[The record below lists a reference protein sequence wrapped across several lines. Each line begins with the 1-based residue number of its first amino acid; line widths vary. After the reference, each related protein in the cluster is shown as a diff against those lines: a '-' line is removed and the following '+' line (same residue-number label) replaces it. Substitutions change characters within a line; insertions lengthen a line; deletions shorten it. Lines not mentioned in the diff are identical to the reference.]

1 MAVGTENGGNE
12 GIVRKDQ
19 GERELK
25 VLWIRW
31 KDVKSGISRIFWG
44 WSRSLPLKIRLNILY

>member
-12 GIVRKDQ
+12 GIVRKNQ
-19 GERELK
+19 GESELK
-25 VLWIRW
+25 ILWIRW

-44 WSRSLPLKIRLNILY
+44 